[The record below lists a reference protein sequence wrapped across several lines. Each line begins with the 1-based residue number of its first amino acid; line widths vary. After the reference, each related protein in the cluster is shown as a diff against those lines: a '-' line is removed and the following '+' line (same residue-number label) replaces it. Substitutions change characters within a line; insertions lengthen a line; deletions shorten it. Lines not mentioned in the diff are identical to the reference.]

1 MGKRMSTNN
10 ATSSVEVKKFGDQ
23 NKRPVFS
30 PKPSLSSENQASR
43 RNMISEVPKSPN
55 NFQDVDNATT
65 VKSPS
70 PTTQQSILKNPAV
83 NTVWATS
90 TTMDLRLKVKLKQEI
105 EIDNVEIYAAK

>member
-55 NFQDVDNATT
+55 NLQDVDNATT
-65 VKSPS
+65 VKSS
-70 PTTQQSILKNPAV
+70 SQTILQNPAV